1 MLKEA
6 PVLPALMV
14 KVLHS
19 QSVSVDNLPSCSKGS
34 SKMMSDIQK
43 LEVKKKNQYTLH
55 IHFILGGNTLRR
67 ANMYRP
73 RANIEG
79 RHSYYCCRKIWSH

>member
-1 MLKEA
+1 MSEGIIKQQYPKNKKNHPSSMLKEA

-43 LEVKKKNQYTLH
+43 LEVKKKISTHYTS
-55 IHFILGGNTLRR
+55 ILFL
-67 ANMYRP
+67 
-73 RANIEG
+73 EG
-79 RHSYYCCRKIWSH
+79 IP